1 MGEGA
6 SCQVPDLRERPS
18 SLGVMLALRICV
30 GAFVRYVLMILDLNF
45 VQFFFHPLKYSYF
58 SFPFS

>member
-1 MGEGA
+1 M
-6 SCQVPDLRERPS
+6 
-18 SLGVMLALRICV
+18 